1 MLRYIFKRIVMLIPV
16 LLGVTF
22 IVFTLLQI
30 TPGDPAKAILGPTA
44 DAAAVAQLREE
55 MGLNEPFLTQYGRFV
70 YKLVFEQDMGRSYS
84 SRQPVMSLIMQA
96 FPATLKLAAFAV
108 AIAVVIGIP
117 LGIISAIKQY
127 SIFDNTALILGL
139 IGISMPVFWLGMLMI
154 LVFAA
159 RLKWFPSSG
168 FSTFRHMVLPSI
180 ALSAQSVAVI
190 MRMTRSSMLEVIRQ
204 DYIRTARAKGQ
215 TERKVIT
222 KHALRNALMPIVTT
236 VGLQFGALL
245 GGAVLTESVFTIPGI
260 GRMMVEAI
268 RMKDF
273 PLVQGAVLFIALA
286 FSLVNLFVD
295 ILYAYINPRIRSQYK

>member
-55 MGLNEPFLTQYGRFV
+55 MGLNEPFLTQYGKFV

-215 TERKVIT
+215 TEAKVIT

-260 GRMMVEAI
+260 GRMMVDAI

>member
-1 MLRYIFKRIVMLIPV
+1 
-16 LLGVTF
+16 
-22 IVFTLLQI
+22 
-30 TPGDPAKAILGPTA
+30 
-44 DAAAVAQLREE
+44 
-55 MGLNEPFLTQYGRFV
+55 
-70 YKLVFEQDMGRSYS
+70 
-84 SRQPVMSLIMQA
+84 MQA

-215 TERKVIT
+215 TEAKVIT

-260 GRMMVEAI
+260 GRMMVDAI

>member
-1 MLRYIFKRIVMLIPV
+1 MLIPV

>member
-1 MLRYIFKRIVMLIPV
+1 MLIPV

-55 MGLNEPFLTQYGRFV
+55 MGLNEPFLTQYGKFV

-215 TERKVIT
+215 TEAKVIT

-260 GRMMVEAI
+260 GRMMVDAI